1 MTSDYLSPISKK
13 LIDFK
18 NKLPDDS
25 LGNKIIL
32 YDTKKFNYNEIDI
45 ALIGIKEY
53 RNSVEV
59 KSNFIDLDKFRKEFY
74 SLYYGD
80 WNVNIL
86 DLGDLI
92 NGDDYN
98 DTYFAFK
105 VISDE
110 LLKQNVKLI
119 VVGGGND
126 FAYPLYQSL
135 SKIHSRLNI
144 SSIDNRF
151 DFGKIEKEFNSNS
164 YMSKIIMD
172 KNNCLNHF
180 CNIGFQTFLNSQEEM
195 DLLNKLNFE
204 FHRIGKINRDIQKV
218 EPLLRDTHL
227 LSIDF
232 KSIKASELNFA
243 HNFSNGFESDQICSI
258 SRYAGLSNSISAIG
272 FFELLNSSISSSLL
286 SQAIWYFIEGFCLR
300 IEENPKSKSFNGYTY
315 NVICEGTNL
324 KFYNSE
330 LSQKW
335 WVEFLDDKQASNNNE
350 PLSCN
355 KKDYIKA
362 CNEVLTDR
370 LLLMLRRNFL

>member
-18 NKLPDDS
+18 NKLPNDS
-25 LGNKIIL
+25 LGTKIEL
-32 YDTKKFNYNEIDI
+32 YDTKKFNYNKIDI
-45 ALIGIKEY
+45 AIIGIKEY
-53 RNSVEV
+53 RNSVEI
-59 KSNFIDLDKFRKEFY
+59 KSNFIDLDEFRKEFY

-105 VISDE
+105 AISEE
-110 LLKQNVKLI
+110 LIKQNIKLI
-119 VVGGGND
+119 IVGGGND

-135 SKIHSRLNI
+135 SKIHTSLNI
-144 SSIDNRF
+144 SSVDNRF

-204 FHRIGKINRDIQKV
+204 FHRIGKVNRDIQKV
-218 EPLLRDTHL
+218 EPLLRDTHF

-232 KSIKASELNFA
+232 KSIKASELNFV
-243 HNFSNGFESDQICSI
+243 HNFPNGFKSDQICSI
-258 SRYAGLSNSISAIG
+258 CRYAGLSNSISAIG

-286 SQAIWYFIEGFCLR
+286 SQAIWYFLEGFCLR
-300 IEENPKSKSFNGYTY
+300 IEENPKSKRFNGYTY

-324 KFYNSE
+324 RFYNSE

-335 WVEFLDDKQASNNNE
+335 WVEFLDDKKDSHKNE
-350 PLSCN
+350 LIPCS
-355 KKDYIKA
+355 KKDYLKA
-362 CNEVLTDR
+362 CDELLSDR
-370 LLLMLRRNFL
+370 LLLLLRRNFS

>member
-13 LIDFK
+13 LIDLK

-25 LGNKIIL
+25 LGNKIVL

-74 SLYYGD
+74 SLCYGD

-92 NGDDYN
+92 NGDNYN

-172 KNNCLNHF
+172 NNNCLNHF

-218 EPLLRDTHL
+218 EPLLRDTHF

-300 IEENPKSKSFNGYTY
+300 IEETPKSKNFNGYTY
-315 NVICEGTNL
+315 NVLCEGTNL

-335 WVEFLDDKQASNNNE
+335 WVEFLDDKKNSHKNE
-350 PLSCN
+350 LIPCS
-355 KKDYIKA
+355 KKDYLKA
-362 CNEVLTDR
+362 CDELLSDR
-370 LLLMLRRNFL
+370 LLLLLRRNFS

>member
-18 NKLPDDS
+18 NKLPNDS
-25 LGNKIIL
+25 LGNKIVL
-32 YDTKKFNYNEIDI
+32 YDIKKFDYNKIDI
-45 ALIGIKEY
+45 AIIGIKEY

-59 KSNFIDLDKFRKEFY
+59 KSNFIDLDEFRTELY

-92 NGDDYN
+92 NGDNYN

-105 VISDE
+105 TISDE
-110 LLKQNVKLI
+110 LLRQNVKLI

-126 FAYPLYQSL
+126 FAFPLYQSL
-135 SKIHSRLNI
+135 SKIHSIINI
-144 SSIDNRF
+144 SAVDNRF
-151 DFGKIEKEFNSNS
+151 DFGKIDKDFNSNS
-164 YMSKIIMD
+164 YMSKIIMND
-172 KNNCLNHF
+172 NNCLNHF

-195 DLLNKLNFE
+195 DLLNRLNFE
-204 FHRIGKINRDIQKV
+204 FHRIGIINRNIQKV

-243 HNFSNGFESDQICSI
+243 HNYPNGFKSDQICSI
-258 SRYAGLSNSISAIG
+258 SRYAGLSNSLSVIG
-272 FFELLNSSISSSLL
+272 FFEVLKSRISSSLL
-286 SQAIWYFIEGFCLR
+286 SQAVWYFVEGYCLR
-300 IEENPKSKSFNGYTY
+300 IEEDPKSKNFNGHTY
-315 NVICEGTNL
+315 NVLCEGINL
-324 KFYNSE
+324 KFYNSK

-335 WVEFLDDKQASNNNE
+335 WVEFLDDKQVLSNNE
-350 PLSCN
+350 IFPCSR
-355 KKDYIKA
+355 KDYVKA
-362 CNEVLTDR
+362 CDELLTDR
-370 LLLMLRRNFL
+370 LLLHLRRNLL

>member
-18 NKLPDDS
+18 NKLPNDS
-25 LGNKIIL
+25 LGTKIEL
-32 YDTKKFNYNEIDI
+32 YDTKKFNYNKIDI
-45 ALIGIKEY
+45 AIIGIKEY
-53 RNSVEV
+53 RNSVEI
-59 KSNFIDLDKFRKEFY
+59 KSNFIDLDEFRKEFY

-80 WNVNIL
+80 WNINIL

-105 VISDE
+105 AISEE
-110 LLKQNVKLI
+110 LIKQNIKLI
-119 VVGGGND
+119 IVGGGND

-135 SKIHSRLNI
+135 SKIHTSLNI
-144 SSIDNRF
+144 SSVDNRF

-204 FHRIGKINRDIQKV
+204 FHRIGKVNRDIQKV
-218 EPLLRDTHL
+218 EPILRNTHL

-232 KSIKASELNFA
+232 KSIKASELNFV
-243 HNFSNGFESDQICSI
+243 HNFPNGFKSDQICSI
-258 SRYAGLSNSISAIG
+258 CRYAGLSNSISAIG

-286 SQAIWYFIEGFCLR
+286 SQAIWYFLEGFCLR
-300 IEENPKSKSFNGYTY
+300 IEENPKSKRFNGYTY

-324 KFYNSE
+324 RFYNSE

-335 WVEFLDDKQASNNNE
+335 WVEFLDDKKDSHKNE
-350 PLSCN
+350 LIPCS
-355 KKDYIKA
+355 KKDYLKA
-362 CNEVLTDR
+362 CDELLSDR
-370 LLLMLRRNFL
+370 LLLLLRRNFS

>member
-18 NKLPDDS
+18 NKLPSDS
-25 LGNKIIL
+25 LGNKIVL
-32 YDTKKFNYNEIDI
+32 YDTKKFDYSEIDI
-45 ALIGIKEY
+45 AVIGINEY

-59 KSNFIDLDKFRKEFY
+59 KSNFIDLNIFRKEFY
-74 SLYYGD
+74 SLFYGD

-92 NGDDYN
+92 NGDSYN

-105 VISDE
+105 TISDE
-110 LLKQNVKLI
+110 LLRQNVKLI

-126 FAYPLYQSL
+126 FVYPLYQSL
-135 SKIHSRLNI
+135 SKTDSRLNI

-151 DFGKIEKEFNSNS
+151 DFGKIGKDFNSNS

-180 CNIGFQTFLNSQEEM
+180 CNIGYQTFLNSQEEI

-243 HNFSNGFESDQICSI
+243 HNFPNGFEGDQICSI

-300 IEENPKSKSFNGYTY
+300 IEETPKSNNFNGYTY
-315 NVICEGTNL
+315 NVLCEGTNL

-335 WVEFLDDKQASNNNE
+335 WVEFLDDKQALNNNE
-350 PLSCN
+350 LIPCSR
-355 KKDYIKA
+355 KDYVKA
-362 CNEVLTDR
+362 CDEVLSDR
-370 LLLMLRRNFL
+370 LLLLLRRNLL

>member
-92 NGDDYN
+92 NGDNYN

-105 VISDE
+105 AISDE

-218 EPLLRDTHL
+218 EPLLRDTHF

-258 SRYAGLSNSISAIG
+258 TRYAGLSNSISAIG

>member
-105 VISDE
+105 AISNE

-218 EPLLRDTHL
+218 EPFLRDTHL

-243 HNFSNGFESDQICSI
+243 HNFPNGFESDQICSI

-350 PLSCN
+350 PFSCN

>member
-218 EPLLRDTHL
+218 EPLLRDTHF

>member
-1 MTSDYLSPISKK
+1 MTSDYLSSISKK

-25 LGNKIIL
+25 LGNKIVL
-32 YDTKKFNYNEIDI
+32 YDTKKFDYSEIDI
-45 ALIGIKEY
+45 AVIGINEY

-92 NGDDYN
+92 NGDNYN

-218 EPLLRDTHL
+218 EPLLRDTHF

-243 HNFSNGFESDQICSI
+243 HNFPNGFESDQICSI

-272 FFELLNSSISSSLL
+272 FFEILNSSISSSLL

-350 PLSCN
+350 PFSCN

>member
-18 NKLPDDS
+18 NKLPNDS
-25 LGNKIIL
+25 LGTKIEL
-32 YDTKKFNYNEIDI
+32 YDTKKFNYNKIDI
-45 ALIGIKEY
+45 AIIGIKEY
-53 RNSVEV
+53 RNSVEI
-59 KSNFIDLDKFRKEFY
+59 KSNFIDLDEFRKEFY

-105 VISDE
+105 AISEE
-110 LLKQNVKLI
+110 LIKQNIKLI
-119 VVGGGND
+119 IVGGGND

-135 SKIHSRLNI
+135 SKIHTSLNI
-144 SSIDNRF
+144 SSVDNRF

-204 FHRIGKINRDIQKV
+204 FHRIGKVNRDIQKV
-218 EPLLRDTHL
+218 EPILRNTHL

-232 KSIKASELNFA
+232 KSIKASELNFV
-243 HNFSNGFESDQICSI
+243 HNFPNGFKSDQICSI
-258 SRYAGLSNSISAIG
+258 CRYAGLSNSISAIG

-286 SQAIWYFIEGFCLR
+286 SQAIWYFLEGFCLR
-300 IEENPKSKSFNGYTY
+300 IEENPKSKRFNGYTY

-324 KFYNSE
+324 RFYNSE

-335 WVEFLDDKQASNNNE
+335 WVEFLDDKQTSQNSE
-350 PLSCN
+350 LIPCD
-355 KKDYIKA
+355 KKDYLKA
-362 CNEVLTDR
+362 CDELLSDR
-370 LLLMLRRNFL
+370 LLLLLRRNFS

>member
-92 NGDDYN
+92 NGDNYN

-105 VISDE
+105 AISNE

-350 PLSCN
+350 PFSCN

>member
-25 LGNKIIL
+25 LGNKIVL
-32 YDTKKFNYNEIDI
+32 YDNNKFNYNEIDI
-45 ALIGIKEY
+45 AIIGINEY

-59 KSNFIDLDKFRKEFY
+59 KSNFIDLDIFRKEFY
-74 SLYYGD
+74 SLFYGD

-92 NGDDYN
+92 NGDNYN

-151 DFGKIEKEFNSNS
+151 DFGKIEK
-164 YMSKIIMD
+164 
-172 KNNCLNHF
+172 
-180 CNIGFQTFLNSQEEM
+180 
-195 DLLNKLNFE
+195 
-204 FHRIGKINRDIQKV
+204 
-218 EPLLRDTHL
+218 
-227 LSIDF
+227 
-232 KSIKASELNFA
+232 
-243 HNFSNGFESDQICSI
+243 
-258 SRYAGLSNSISAIG
+258 
-272 FFELLNSSISSSLL
+272 
-286 SQAIWYFIEGFCLR
+286 
-300 IEENPKSKSFNGYTY
+300 
-315 NVICEGTNL
+315 
-324 KFYNSE
+324 
-330 LSQKW
+330 
-335 WVEFLDDKQASNNNE
+335 
-350 PLSCN
+350 
-355 KKDYIKA
+355 
-362 CNEVLTDR
+362 
-370 LLLMLRRNFL
+370 

>member
-18 NKLPDDS
+18 NKLPNDS
-25 LGNKIIL
+25 LGNKITL
-32 YDTKKFNYNEIDI
+32 YDIKKFDYSEIDI
-45 ALIGIKEY
+45 AIIGISEY
-53 RNSVEV
+53 RNSVEI
-59 KSNFIDLDKFRKEFY
+59 KSNFIDLDEFRKEFY

-80 WNVNIL
+80 WNINIL

-92 NGDDYN
+92 NGDNYN

-105 VISDE
+105 TVSE
-110 LLKQNVKLI
+110 GLFKQNVKLI
-119 VVGGGND
+119 IVGGGND
-126 FAYPLYQSL
+126 FTYPLYQSL
-135 SKIHSRLNI
+135 SKIHTSLNI
-144 SSIDNRF
+144 SSVDNRF
-151 DFGKIEKEFNSNS
+151 DFGKIEKEFDSNS

-180 CNIGFQTFLNSQEEM
+180 CNIGFQTFLNSHEEM

-204 FHRIGKINRDIQKV
+204 FHRIGIVNRNIQMV

-227 LSIDF
+227 LSVDF

-243 HNFSNGFESDQICSI
+243 HNFPNGFESDQICSI

-272 FFELLNSSISSSLL
+272 FFELLSSSVSSSLL
-286 SQAIWYFIEGFCLR
+286 SQAIWYFIDGFCLR
-300 IEENPKSKSFNGYTY
+300 IDEDPKSESFNGYTY

-330 LSQKW
+330 LTQKW
-335 WVEFLDDKQASNNNE
+335 WVEFLDDKQANANNE
-350 PLSCN
+350 LIPCS

-362 CNEVLTDR
+362 CDELLSDR
-370 LLLMLRRNFL
+370 LLLLLRRNLL

>member
-18 NKLPDDS
+18 NKLPNDS
-25 LGNKIIL
+25 LGTKIEL
-32 YDTKKFNYNEIDI
+32 YDTKKFNYNKIDI
-45 ALIGIKEY
+45 AIIGIKEY
-53 RNSVEV
+53 RNSVEI
-59 KSNFIDLDKFRKEFY
+59 KSNFIDLDEFRKEFY

-105 VISDE
+105 AISEE
-110 LLKQNVKLI
+110 LIKQNIKLI
-119 VVGGGND
+119 IVGGGND

-135 SKIHSRLNI
+135 SKIHTSLNI
-144 SSIDNRF
+144 SSVDNRF

-204 FHRIGKINRDIQKV
+204 FHRIGKVNRDIQKV
-218 EPLLRDTHL
+218 EPILRNTHL

-232 KSIKASELNFA
+232 KSIKASELNFV
-243 HNFSNGFESDQICSI
+243 HNFPNGFKSDQICSI
-258 SRYAGLSNSISAIG
+258 CRYAGLSNSISAIG
-272 FFELLNSSISSSLL
+272 FFELLNSSISISLL
-286 SQAIWYFIEGFCLR
+286 SQAIWYFLEGFCLR
-300 IEENPKSKSFNGYTY
+300 IEENPKSKRFNGYTY

-324 KFYNSE
+324 RFYNSE

-335 WVEFLDDKQASNNNE
+335 WVEFLDDKKDSHKNE
-350 PLSCN
+350 LIPCS
-355 KKDYIKA
+355 KKDYLKA
-362 CNEVLTDR
+362 CDELLSDR
-370 LLLMLRRNFL
+370 LLLLLRRNFS

>member
-18 NKLPDDS
+18 NKLPNDS
-25 LGNKIIL
+25 LGTKIEL
-32 YDTKKFNYNEIDI
+32 YDTKKFNYNKIDI
-45 ALIGIKEY
+45 AIIGIKEY
-53 RNSVEV
+53 RNSVEI
-59 KSNFIDLDKFRKEFY
+59 KSNFIDLDEFRKEFY

-105 VISDE
+105 AISEE
-110 LLKQNVKLI
+110 LIKQNIKLI
-119 VVGGGND
+119 IVGGGND

-135 SKIHSRLNI
+135 SKIHTSLNI
-144 SSIDNRF
+144 SSVDNRF

-204 FHRIGKINRDIQKV
+204 FHRIGKVNRDIQKV
-218 EPLLRDTHL
+218 EPILRNTHL

-232 KSIKASELNFA
+232 KSIKASELNFV
-243 HNFSNGFESDQICSI
+243 HNFPNGFKSDQICSI
-258 SRYAGLSNSISAIG
+258 CRYAGLSNSISAIG

-286 SQAIWYFIEGFCLR
+286 SQAIWYFLEGFCLR
-300 IEENPKSKSFNGYTY
+300 IEENPKSKRFNGYTY

-324 KFYNSE
+324 RFYNSE

-335 WVEFLDDKQASNNNE
+335 WVEFLDDKKDSHKNE
-350 PLSCN
+350 LIPCS
-355 KKDYIKA
+355 KKDYLKA
-362 CNEVLTDR
+362 CDELLSDR
-370 LLLMLRRNFL
+370 LLLLLRRNFS